1 MKKWS
6 KEKQKEYRKLKREG
20 KTKSQLKEH
29 FGDDIYYSGMF
40 NKVSNILPWH
50 LFTEIKINPVET
62 PYSYWNRN
70 SNFYSNKIDY
80 LAEFVSRTTKY
91 ILYLMY
97 YEVNKIPT
105 YNVIFTTREQYDE
118 YIIKFE
124 EFIQKGYITEEEREI
139 LKDILEK
146 ETNLND
152 VFGLTKRLSFV
163 IFDLYQKKIN
173 GFVLSIGETDNP
185 TKIKFYRDVIKNS
198 FQNIEEKEKTD
209 NVGNKYYLYKI
220 N

>member
-40 NKVSNILPWH
+40 NRVSNILPWH

-80 LAEFVSRTTKY
+80 LAEFISKGVKY

-105 YNVIFTTREQYDE
+105 YNVIFTTKDQYDE

-163 IFDLYQKKIN
+163 IFDLYQKKID

-185 TKIKFYRDVIKNS
+185 TKIRFYRDIIKNS

-209 NVGNKYYLYKI
+209 NVGNKYYLYEI